1 MILTVSNISSSLD
14 TTSDEIIAAA
24 RRKAK
29 LPDSYPGSISRRSV
43 DARRGKVG
51 FVWSVSFTVSDS
63 VKVRPAQD
71 IRLSDEEIIDYSC
84 GRRQSDLRP
93 VVVGFGPAGMLAALT
108 LADAGFCP
116 VVLERGSSVE
126 TRDGDVSSFFKTGKL
141 NSESNIQFG
150 EGGAGTYSDGKL
162 NTGVNSPLCREV
174 LRQFVRFGANP
185 DILISAKPHIGT
197 DALKGIVM
205 RIREHIRSMG
215 GEIRFNT
222 KMTGLRMQDGKL
234 TAVSTDLGDIPAEI
248 CILAIGHSARDT
260 FRYLYGAGIPM
271 EQKLFSMGVRIEH
284 LQSDIDEALY
294 GTYAGHP
301 ALGPADYK
309 LWDRSGERGVYSF
322 CMCPGGT
329 VVAAASMESG
339 VVTNGMSD
347 SRRSGRNANAALVV
361 EILPS
366 DMPDSH
372 PLAGLILQENVERK
386 AFIAA
391 GEKYAAPVCRLSDFM
406 SGRLHSD
413 GPGIVEPTYPAGISW
428 QEVSPFFLSGA
439 ADALRASL
447 PRFASRIRGFDRPD
461 ALLTAPETRTSS
473 PVRILRGE
481 DLYSPAAEGLIPCGE
496 GAGYAGGITSAAA
509 DGLRCALRILREFA
523 PPKGDRHA

>member
-1 MILTVSNISSSLD
+1 MILTVSNLCTPLD
-14 TTSDEIIAAA
+14 ATPEEVIAAA

-29 LPDSYPGSISRRSV
+29 LPLYVPGSISRRSV
-43 DARRGKVG
+43 DARRGRVG
-51 FVWSVSFTVSDS
+51 FVWSVSFTVDDG
-63 VKVRPAQD
+63 AEAAAGQD
-71 IRLSDEEIIDYSC
+71 IRITHEETVDYSH
-84 GRRQSDLRP
+84 GRRLCNLRP
-93 VVVGFGPAGMLAALT
+93 VVVGFGPAGMFAALT
-108 LADAGFCP
+108 LAEAGFRP
-116 VVLERGSSVE
+116 VVLERGSEISK
-126 TRDGDVSSFFKTGKL
+126 RDGDVSSFFRTGIL
-141 NSESNIQFG
+141 DPESNIQFG

-174 LRQFVRFGANP
+174 LRRLVQFGADP

-197 DALKGIVM
+197 DALKAVVV
-205 RIREHIRSMG
+205 RIREHICSLG
-215 GEIRFNT
+215 GEMRFNS
-222 KMTGLRMQDGKL
+222 KLTGLRMHAGKI
-234 TAVSTDLGDIPAEI
+234 TAVCTNSGDIPTEH

-260 FRYLYGAGIPM
+260 FRYLLGAGISM

-294 GTYAGHP
+294 GAYAGHP

-329 VVAAASMESG
+329 VVAAASMEGG

-347 SRRSGRNANAALVV
+347 SARSGKNANTALVV
-361 EILPS
+361 EILPQ

-372 PLAGLILQENVERK
+372 PLAGLLLQEKVERA
-386 AFIAA
+386 AFSAA
-391 GEKYAAPVCRLSDFM
+391 GADYAAPVCRLSDFM
-406 SGRLHSD
+406 AGHLRSD
-413 GPGIVEPTYPAGISW
+413 RPGAVEPTYPAGISW
-428 QEVSPFFLSGA
+428 LEVSPFFLPGA
-439 ADALRASL
+439 AEALRASL
-447 PRFASRIRGFDRPD
+447 PRFSRRIRGFDRPD

-481 DLYSPAAEGLIPCGE
+481 DLYSPSAEGLIPCGE

-509 DGLRCALRILREFA
+509 DGIRCALRILREYA
-523 PPKGDRHA
+523 PPKGE